1 MGNEN
6 TIPDEIMWCS
16 EDNPYR
22 KKSVSSEKTTF
33 SVPEMRRMLGLGKT
47 ESYWL
52 IHKHFFDVV
61 TVNGKMRVVRSS
73 FEHWYSMQIKYHKVD
88 GSLPGAALNAM
99 SYSVRDIAQL
109 IHISESSVYDLIKRE
124 NIKTFLADSWMRVS
138 KEEFERWYGS
148 QHRYRTDEDRE
159 RDAQMEQDSVSMPQM
174 AWLLGISRKMVYA
187 ILQAKENRGL
197 FRYIEIAGRKRITKE
212 SMERWLKGQDTYHIL
227 TDEERE
233 ARKAA
238 AEKENEILREPQNP
252 NFYTI
257 EEIGTFFGIHRSS
270 VYRWIRNGDIP
281 GRRIGNVWRIP
292 RVEFDEWLACRNS

>member
-1 MGNEN
+1 
-6 TIPDEIMWCS
+6 
-16 EDNPYR
+16 
-22 KKSVSSEKTTF
+22 
-33 SVPEMRRMLGLGKT
+33 
-47 ESYWL
+47 
-52 IHKHFFDVV
+52 
-61 TVNGKMRVVRSS
+61 
-73 FEHWYSMQIKYHKVD
+73 
-88 GSLPGAALNAM
+88 
-99 SYSVRDIAQL
+99 
-109 IHISESSVYDLIKRE
+109 
-124 NIKTFLADSWMRVS
+124 
-138 KEEFERWYGS
+138 
-148 QHRYRTDEDRE
+148 
-159 RDAQMEQDSVSMPQM
+159 
-174 AWLLGISRKMVYA
+174 MVYA